1 MIKSSIDKL
10 FDKEIL
16 KQKNFSDI
24 LKCTSHFY
32 PNNIFIVE
40 NENFF
45 SFKEFDE
52 LVDQCCE
59 YFLELNLKAKSVVTL
74 LLPNSI
80 EFIIL
85 YFACIRYGLIV
96 SPIPSSSNM
105 NNIKHSIKLSKS
117 KIIYSEKKIYFKKKI
132 QNIVIKDLSFFL
144 KKLKKFEIKKF
155 DKKIIPNSTA
165 VYYFSSGTTSLPKLI
180 KYSHYAMVQC
190 QKLLNK
196 SNFLPKFSNHMSFLP
211 LGHTA
216 SMRYSIKNA
225 IVNVGTVFLYKNYW
239 SIKDYLWKE
248 IKKKNINFI
257 GVVPTILQAIYI
269 NSSRIKKIRS
279 LKFFGCGSSILSKEL
294 QIKFE
299 KKFQTKISNIY
310 GMSEIGVASLDN
322 PNSKKRK
329 IGSIGES
336 LKGVTIKLFKNKNK
350 VVSDNTIGEIGIK
363 TPAIFSGYIP
373 NKKINFLKNKGYFM
387 SGDLAVKKDKHFFF
401 IDRSKDLIIKGGV
414 NISPQEIDDC
424 LNSNNKV
431 FESAS
436 ISKQDNFFGEDIK
449 SYVVLK
455 NGYKAKKD
463 ELMNF
468 CKKKIGQYK
477 TPSQIVFVKQ
487 LPKTAS
493 GKILKR
499 LLKD

>member
-1 MIKSSIDKL
+1 MTKSSIDKL

-40 NENFF
+40 KDNFF
-45 SFKEFDE
+45 SFKEFDK
-52 LVDQCCE
+52 LVDQCCAH
-59 YFLELNLKAKSVVTL
+59 FFNLNLKAKSVVTL

-80 EFIIL
+80 EFVIL

-96 SPIPSSSNM
+96 SPIPSNSNM

-144 KKLKKFEIKKF
+144 KKLKKLKIKKI
-155 DKKIIPNSTA
+155 DKKIIPNNTA

-180 KYSHYAMVQC
+180 KYSHHAMVQC

-239 SIKDYLWKE
+239 SIKDYFWKE

-269 NSSRIKKIRS
+269 NSSKIKKIQS

-299 KKFQTKISNIY
+299 KKFHTKIANIY

-329 IGSIGES
+329 IGSIGEN
-336 LKGVTIKLFKNKNK
+336 LKGVKIKLFKNKNK

-373 NKKINFLKNKGYFM
+373 NKKINFLNNKGYFM

-455 NGYKAKKD
+455 NGYKAKKS

-477 TPSQIVFVKQ
+477 TPSEIVFVKQ

-499 LLKD
+499 LLKG

>member
-1 MIKSSIDKL
+1 
-10 FDKEIL
+10 
-16 KQKNFSDI
+16 
-24 LKCTSHFY
+24 
-32 PNNIFIVE
+32 
-40 NENFF
+40 
-45 SFKEFDE
+45 
-52 LVDQCCE
+52 
-59 YFLELNLKAKSVVTL
+59 
-74 LLPNSI
+74 
-80 EFIIL
+80 
-85 YFACIRYGLIV
+85 
-96 SPIPSSSNM
+96 
-105 NNIKHSIKLSKS
+105 
-117 KIIYSEKKIYFKKKI
+117 
-132 QNIVIKDLSFFL
+132 
-144 KKLKKFEIKKF
+144 
-155 DKKIIPNSTA
+155 
-165 VYYFSSGTTSLPKLI
+165 
-180 KYSHYAMVQC
+180 MVQC

-239 SIKDYLWKE
+239 SIKDYFWKE

-269 NSSRIKKIRS
+269 NSSKIKKIQS

-299 KKFQTKISNIY
+299 KKFHTKIANIY

-322 PNSKKRK
+322 TNSKKRK
-329 IGSIGES
+329 IGSIGEN
-336 LKGVTIKLFKNKNK
+336 LKGVKIKLFKNKNK

-373 NKKINFLKNKGYFM
+373 NKKINFLNNKGYFM

-455 NGYKAKKD
+455 NGYKAKKS

-477 TPSQIVFVKQ
+477 TPSEIVFVKQ

-499 LLKD
+499 LLKG